1 MLNWLVNIDPVVLS
15 LGPLAIRWYALAYI
29 AGIVIG
35 WRYIL
40 VLAKSPGAAMSAKNV
55 DDFIVWATIGIVA
68 GGRLGFVLFYQGGEF
83 PFFHNPEQIL
93 YVWQGGMSFHGGLLG
108 VIVAITLFCRRNK
121 LKLLA
126 VSDMVAMATPI
137 GLFFGRLANF
147 INAELYGRV
156 SDVPW
161 AVVFPTGGP
170 EPRHPSQ
177 LYEAGLE
184 GIVLFIVLLAILYFT
199 KARERPG
206 ALTGALFVGYGMSRV
221 FVEFFR
227 QPDVQLGFLFSGVT
241 MGQILSLPVLAL
253 GGYLLFRALRNGPVP
268 QPQRSTQ
275 AS

>member
-1 MLNWLVNIDPVVLS
+1 MLEWLVNIDPVALS

-40 VLAKSPGAAMSAKNV
+40 ILAKTPGAAMSAKNV

-68 GGRLGFVLFYQGGEF
+68 GGRLGYVLFYRPDF
-83 PFFHNPEQIL
+83 YFANPEHIL
-93 YVWQGGMSFHGGLLG
+93 YVWQGGMSFHGGMLG
-108 VIVAITLFCRRNK
+108 MMVAVALFCRRQN
-121 LKLLA
+121 LRLLA
-126 VSDMVAMATPI
+126 VSDMIAAATPI
-137 GLFFGRLANF
+137 GLFFGRIANF
-147 INAELYGRV
+147 INAELFGRT
-156 SDVPW
+156 SDVSW

-206 ALTGALFVGYGMSRV
+206 ALTGAMFLGYGVARI
-221 FVEFFR
+221 FVELFR
-227 QPDVQLGFLFSGVT
+227 EPDPFLGFIVSGIT
-241 MGQILSLPVLAL
+241 MGQILSLPVMLL
-253 GGYLLFRALRNGPVP
+253 GGYLLFRALRGDRLPGAAPNA
-268 QPQRSTQ
+268 Q

>member
-1 MLNWLVNIDPVVLS
+1 MLEWLVNIDPVALS

-29 AGIVIG
+29 AGIIIG

-40 VLAKSPGAAMSAKNV
+40 ILAKSPGAAMSAKSV

-68 GGRLGFVLFYQGGEF
+68 GGRLGYVLFYRPDF
-83 PFFHNPEQIL
+83 YFSNPEHIL

-108 VIVAITLFCRRNK
+108 VIVAVTLFCRRQK

-126 VSDMVAMATPI
+126 VSDMIAAATPI

-147 INAELYGRV
+147 INAELFGRA

-184 GIVLFIVLLAILYFT
+184 GVVLFIVLLAILYFT

-206 ALTGALFVGYGMSRV
+206 ALTGAMFVGYGLARI
-221 FVEFFR
+221 FVELFR
-227 QPDVQLGFLFSGVT
+227 EPDPFLGFIVSGIT
-241 MGQILSLPVLAL
+241 MGQILSLPVLLL
-253 GGYLLFRALRNGPVP
+253 GGYLLFRALRSERVP
-268 QPQRSTQ
+268 QTAPSTQ